1 MLSKSATPIL
11 LFGISFC
18 LLAFEIT
25 QLRIL
30 AILQWYHFAY
40 LIISL
45 AMLGFAASGTALSLG
60 RDFWFRHLNQT
71 AISSLLLT
79 ALSMAAANYILAL
92 IPMDLFI
99 TIWKPVG
106 LLWLILLCLS
116 LFLPLLF
123 GAFFIILVFSASPR
137 QIGMYYSANL
147 LGSGAGSLG
156 ALAILHF
163 WHPLAVPY
171 LLALLVWVFSLI
183 LLNRTRAMAIASGLV
198 GLIIGTCWLLPAE
211 VTMSQYKPLARALL
225 MPDTHIVHETYDPL
239 GVIHVVHSP
248 HLRSASGLSLTFDGE
263 IPPLPMVFR
272 DGESA
277 GALPISAD
285 THTKSFM
292 HATIYNLPY
301 WLGTVEQ
308 TLILGSGTGME
319 VQRALAEGV
328 RSVTAVEKNRNLT
341 DLPDKALPDHYSV
354 YNASKVRK
362 IIEEPRSFLE
372 QTQNHFDLILLPAN
386 TTRGGASTGMQSLYE
401 NHLLTIEA
409 MSGML
414 NLLNIG
420 GMVAVSTVIDTPPR
434 SPLKLFA
441 TMAQALRMQNMVPEQ
456 HLVAIRSWN
465 MISIVM
471 SNTPLSAQKLHSI
484 QQFAG
489 AFDFEI
495 LYPAQQ
501 PDSIKRPVSGF
512 ATEHLPS
519 IFSLLAENPYMQTG
533 SPFHLTPATDEQPY
547 FNHFLTLDAAAFLLR
562 TFGTAGLIMHEW
574 SYIVAAITLLLLIV
588 AGFCLTLLPLLLCL
602 KAGPPSQSNI
612 RPLLYFSAIGAGFMF
627 VEILFMQKLVLIL
640 GDPIYSVASVLAAL
654 LIFAGIGSLLSDQ
667 RIFRSSQALV
677 WSAALL
683 ILLLGLFFLLLP
695 TLASILATISLPW
708 RFTAAIMLVAPVAL
722 IMGLFFPTGIRNL
735 EQSGQSSLIPWAWG
749 INGFISVIAAPIAIL
764 TAVSS
769 GFVTLGLAGMG
780 SYLLAALLRPT
791 WRESGNWEMTR

>member
-1 MLSKSATPIL
+1 MNNTLGKGATLIL
-11 LFGISFC
+11 LFGVSFC

-60 RDFWFRHLNQT
+60 RDFWFRHLQQT

-79 ALSMAAANYILAL
+79 ALSMASANQILAL

-99 TIWKPVG
+99 TIWRPAG
-106 LLWLILLCLS
+106 LLWLMLLCLS

-123 GAFFIILVFSASPR
+123 GAFFIILVFSTSPR
-137 QIGMYYSANL
+137 KIGMYYSANL
-147 LGSGAGSLG
+147 LGSGAGSIG
-156 ALAILHF
+156 ALALLHL
-163 WHPLAVPY
+163 WHPLEVPY

-183 LLNRTRAMAIASGLV
+183 LLKRAKAMAIASGIV

-248 HLRSASGLSLTFDGE
+248 YLRSASGLSLTFDGE

-272 DGESA
+272 DGEAA
-277 GALPISAD
+277 GSLPTSPD
-285 THTKSFM
+285 TNRKSFM
-292 HATIYNLPY
+292 HSTIYNLPY
-301 WLGTVEQ
+301 WLGKVEQ
-308 TLILGSGTGME
+308 ALILGSGTGME
-319 VQRALAEGV
+319 VQRALAEGAL
-328 RSVTAVEKNRNLT
+328 SVTAVEKNRNLT
-341 DLPDKALPDHYSV
+341 ALPDKVLPDHYSV
-354 YNASKVRK
+354 YNASNVRK

-372 QTQNHFDLILLPAN
+372 QTQNHFDLILLPAG
-386 TTRGGASTGMQSLYE
+386 TTLGGASTGMQSLYE

-409 MSGML
+409 ISRML
-414 NLLNIG
+414 NLLNVD

-441 TMAQALRMQNMVPEQ
+441 TMAQALRMQNMVPEK

-465 MISIVM
+465 MTSIVM
-471 SNTPLSAQKLHSI
+471 SNAPFSAQKVRLI
-484 QQFAG
+484 RQFAET
-489 AFDFEI
+489 FDFEL
-495 LYPAQQ
+495 LYPADH
-501 PDSIKRPVSGF
+501 PESIKRPVSGF
-512 ATEHLPS
+512 TTEHLPS
-519 IFSLLAENPYMQTG
+519 IFSLLAENPLMQTG

-562 TFGTAGLIMHEW
+562 SFGTAGLIMHEW
-574 SYIVAAITLLLLIV
+574 SYIVAAITLLLLV
-588 AGFCLTLLPLLLCL
+588 VSGFCLTLLPLFFCL
-602 KAGPPSQSNI
+602 KAGSPSQNNL
-612 RPLLYFSAIGAGFMF
+612 RPLLYFSSIGAGFMF
-627 VEILFMQKLVLIL
+627 VEILFMQKLTLIL

-654 LIFAGIGSLLSDQ
+654 LIFAGVGSLLSDQ
-667 RIFRSSQALV
+667 RFLRSSRALV

-695 TLASILATISLPW
+695 KLASILATISLPW

-735 EQSGQSSLIPWAWG
+735 ERTGQNSLIPWAWG
-749 INGFISVIAAPIAIL
+749 INGFVSVIAAPIATL

-780 SYLLAALLRPT
+780 SYLLAALLRP
-791 WRESGNWEMTR
+791 ENN

>member
-1 MLSKSATPIL
+1 MNNTLGKGATLIL
-11 LFGISFC
+11 LFGVSFC

-60 RDFWFRHLNQT
+60 RDFWFRHLQQT

-79 ALSMAAANYILAL
+79 ALSMASANQILAL

-99 TIWKPVG
+99 TIWRPAG
-106 LLWLILLCLS
+106 LLWLMLLCLS

-123 GAFFIILVFSASPR
+123 GAFFIILVFSTSPR
-137 QIGMYYSANL
+137 KIGMYYSANL
-147 LGSGAGSLG
+147 LGSGAGSIG
-156 ALAILHF
+156 ALALLHL
-163 WHPLAVPY
+163 WHPLEVPY

-183 LLNRTRAMAIASGLV
+183 LLKRAKAMAIASGIV

-248 HLRSASGLSLTFDGE
+248 YLRSASGLSLTFDGE

-272 DGESA
+272 DGEAA
-277 GALPISAD
+277 GSLPTSPD
-285 THTKSFM
+285 TNRKSFM
-292 HATIYNLPY
+292 HSTIYNLPY
-301 WLGTVEQ
+301 WLGKVEQ
-308 TLILGSGTGME
+308 ALILGSGTGME
-319 VQRALAEGV
+319 VQRALAEGAL
-328 RSVTAVEKNRNLT
+328 SVTAVEKNRNLT
-341 DLPDKALPDHYSV
+341 ALPDKVLPDHYSV
-354 YNASKVRK
+354 YNASNVRK

-372 QTQNHFDLILLPAN
+372 QTQNHFDLILLPAG
-386 TTRGGASTGMQSLYE
+386 TTLGGASTGMQSLYE

-409 MSGML
+409 ISRML
-414 NLLNIG
+414 NLLNVD

-441 TMAQALRMQNMVPEQ
+441 TMAQALRMQNMVPEK

-465 MISIVM
+465 MTSIVM
-471 SNTPLSAQKLHSI
+471 SNAPFSAQKVRLI
-484 QQFAG
+484 RQFAET
-489 AFDFEI
+489 FDFEL
-495 LYPAQQ
+495 LYPADH
-501 PDSIKRPVSGF
+501 PESIKRPVSGF
-512 ATEHLPS
+512 TTEHLPS
-519 IFSLLAENPYMQTG
+519 IFSLLAENPLMQTG

-562 TFGTAGLIMHEW
+562 SFGTTGLIMHEW
-574 SYIVAAITLLLLIV
+574 SYIVAAITLLLLV
-588 AGFCLTLLPLLLCL
+588 VSGFCLTLLPLFFCL
-602 KAGPPSQSNI
+602 KAGSPSQNNL
-612 RPLLYFSAIGAGFMF
+612 RPLLYFSSIGAGFMF
-627 VEILFMQKLVLIL
+627 VEILFMQKLTLIL

-654 LIFAGIGSLLSDQ
+654 LIFAGVGSLLSDQ
-667 RIFRSSQALV
+667 RFLRSSRALV

-695 TLASILATISLPW
+695 KLASILATISLPW

-735 EQSGQSSLIPWAWG
+735 ERTGQNSLIPWAWG
-749 INGFISVIAAPIAIL
+749 INGFVSVIAAPIATL

-780 SYLLAALLRPT
+780 SYLLAALLRP
-791 WRESGNWEMTR
+791 ENN